1 MRYFKAAVA
10 AAILSIICITS
21 SYGYF
26 RSGQIKLQHY
36 EKRYTDVIRMKS
48 ERTIY
53 KDKIDAL
60 KKSSEELAAI
70 SKDIRTN
77 VDYDITLCDHDI
89 DALYSQI
96 ISTYAEGLFFL
107 ESATIES
114 GAKGI
119 RLAVKGFKMGES
131 THEN

>member
-26 RSGQIKLQHY
+26 RSGQIRLEHY
-36 EKRYTDVIRMKS
+36 QKRYTDVIRMKS
-48 ERTIY
+48 ERELY
-53 KDKIDAL
+53 KDKVEVL
-60 KKSSEELAAI
+60 KKCGQELAAI

-89 DALYSQI
+89 EALHSQI
-96 ISTYAEGLFFL
+96 ISTYAEGIFFL

-114 GAKGI
+114 GSKGI
-119 RLAVKGFKMGES
+119 RLAVKGFKMGENS
-131 THEN
+131 HEN